1 MLHRLINVKPHGF
14 VAGMHITHA
23 IAAMDGGA
31 AAAFPHISRM
41 ALCNAAIAQQATTDR
56 GQLQTLACSGCSDDV
71 SCRQITKK
79 QTKHIRGL
87 RL

>member
-14 VAGMHITHA
+14 VAGMHITLA
-23 IAAMDGGA
+23 ITAMNGGA
-31 AAAFPHISRM
+31 AAAFSHISLM
-41 ALCNAAIAQQATTDR
+41 ALFNAAIAQQATTDR
-56 GQLQTLACSGCSDDV
+56 GQLQTLACSGCNDDV

-79 QTKHIRGL
+79 TKHIGGL